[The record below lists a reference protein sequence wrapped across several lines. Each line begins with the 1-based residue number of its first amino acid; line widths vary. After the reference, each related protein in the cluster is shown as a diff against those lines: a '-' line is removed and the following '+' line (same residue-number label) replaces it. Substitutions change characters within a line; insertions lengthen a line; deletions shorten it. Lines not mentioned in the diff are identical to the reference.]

1 MTDLANVQGRDQM
14 QGPFSMAIPTQ
25 VNPAISSQ
33 NYIYIYI
40 YIYIYNKIRS
50 SDFRVP

>member
-1 MTDLANVQGRDQM
+1 MTDLANVLGRDQM

-25 VNPAISSQ
+25 VNPAISGQ

-40 YIYIYNKIRS
+40 YVI
-50 SDFRVP
+50 